1 MATTIRSL
9 WDRLSPLPAGQWLF
23 SRALGRMVP
32 YTGSIHSTV
41 RELRAGHAKIE
52 MRDRR
57 AVRNHLRSVHAIAL
71 ANLAEV
77 TTGLPLAY
85 GVQPAGRTILVSL
98 TVDYLKKARGTLVA
112 TSNFTPP
119 DASNEGEIEIP
130 VEVRDAEGV
139 VVTRARARW
148 RYGPVRE
155 RSA

>member
-1 MATTIRSL
+1 MPTTIRSL
-9 WDRLSPLPAGQWLF
+9 WDRLSPLPAGLWIF
-23 SRALGRMVP
+23 SRLLGRMVP
-32 YTGSIHSTV
+32 YTGSIHATV
-41 RELRAGHAKIE
+41 RELKAGHARIE

-57 AVRNHLRSVHAIAL
+57 GVRNHLQSVHAIAL

-85 GVQPAGRTILVSL
+85 SVQPAGRTILVSL
-98 TVDYLKKARGTLVA
+98 TVEYEKKARGTLIA
-112 TSNFTPP
+112 TSDFTPP
-119 DASNEGEIEIP
+119 DASRDGEIEIP
-130 VEVRDAEGV
+130 VEVRDAAGV

>member
-1 MATTIRSL
+1 MATDIRSL
-9 WDRLSPLPAGQWLF
+9 WNRLSGLPAGNWLF
-23 SRALGRMVP
+23 SRALGRIVP
-32 YTGSIHSTV
+32 YTGSIGATV
-41 RELRAGHAKIE
+41 RELGPGHARIE

-85 GVQPAGRTILVSL
+85 GVQPAGRTILVTL
-98 TVDYLKKARGTLVA
+98 TVDFVKKARGTLVA
-112 TSNFTPP
+112 TADFPPP
-119 DASNEGEIEIP
+119 DASRDGEIEIP
-130 VEVRDAEGV
+130 VEVRDGDGV

-148 RYGPVRE
+148 RFGPVRE

>member
-1 MATTIRSL
+1 MATDIRSL
-9 WDRLSPLPAGQWLF
+9 WDRFTKLPAGLWLF
-23 SRALGRMVP
+23 SRALGRIVP
-32 YTGSIHSTV
+32 YTGSIHPRV
-41 RELRAGHAKIE
+41 RELRAGHATIE

-85 GVQPAGRTILVSL
+85 GVQPKGRTILVSL
-98 TVDYLKKARGTLVA
+98 TVEYVKKARGTLVA
-112 TSNFTPP
+112 TSEFTPP
-119 DASNEGEIEIP
+119 DASHDGEIEIP
-130 VEVRDAEGV
+130 VEVRDADGV

-148 RYGPVRE
+148 RYGPIRE

>member
-1 MATTIRSL
+1 
-9 WDRLSPLPAGQWLF
+9 
-23 SRALGRMVP
+23 MVP
-32 YTGSIHSTV
+32 YTGSIHATV
-41 RELRAGHAKIE
+41 RALGPGNATIE

-57 AVRNHLRSVHAIAL
+57 AVRNHLHSVHAIAL

-98 TVDYLKKARGTLVA
+98 TVEYDKKARGTLVA
-112 TSNFTPP
+112 TSRFTPP
-119 DASNEGEIEIP
+119 DASRDGEIEIP
-130 VEVRDAEGV
+130 VEVRDAAGV

-148 RYGPVRE
+148 RFGPVRE